1 MKLMETRKRKID
13 AQLIKSLADDAAL
26 ETGEFIARLVTLYQ
40 LMPFNNYLLRVVE
53 MFPNLNAMIATIT
66 LWSKLDRDHVPI
78 PILEDELDVV
88 LNEPKP
94 VKELNLVAGKI
105 KI

>member
-1 MKLMETRKRKID
+1 METRKKKID
-13 AQLIKSLADDAAL
+13 SQLIKSLADDAAL

-53 MFPNLNAMIATIT
+53 MFPNLNAMIATIS

-78 PILEDELDVV
+78 PILEDEIETI
-88 LNEPKP
+88 LNEPKTI
-94 VKELNLVAGKI
+94 KELNPIDRKI
-105 KI
+105 KL

>member
-1 MKLMETRKRKID
+1 
-13 AQLIKSLADDAAL
+13 
-26 ETGEFIARLVTLYQ
+26 
-40 LMPFNNYLLRVVE
+40 MPFNNYLLRVVE

-88 LNEPKP
+88 LNEPKTA
-94 VKELNLVAGKI
+94 KELNLVAGKI

>member
-1 MKLMETRKRKID
+1 METRKKKID
-13 AQLIKSLADDAAL
+13 SQLIKSLADDAAL

-53 MFPNLNAMIATIT
+53 MFPNLNAMIATIS

-78 PILEDELDVV
+78 PILEDEIETV
-88 LNEPKP
+88 LNEPKTI
-94 VKELNLVAGKI
+94 KELNPVDRKI
-105 KI
+105 KL

>member
-88 LNEPKP
+88 LNEPKTAN
-94 VKELNLVAGKI
+94 ELNLVAGKI

>member
-1 MKLMETRKRKID
+1 METRKRKID

-88 LNEPKP
+88 LNEPKT

>member
-1 MKLMETRKRKID
+1 
-13 AQLIKSLADDAAL
+13 
-26 ETGEFIARLVTLYQ
+26 
-40 LMPFNNYLLRVVE
+40 

-88 LNEPKP
+88 LNEPKT